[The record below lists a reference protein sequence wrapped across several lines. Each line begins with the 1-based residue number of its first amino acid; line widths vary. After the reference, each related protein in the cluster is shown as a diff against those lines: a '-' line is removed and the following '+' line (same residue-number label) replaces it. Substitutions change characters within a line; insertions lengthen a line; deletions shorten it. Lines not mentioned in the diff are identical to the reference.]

1 MTICSN
7 PIFQWRPFQHHL
19 GLQQIC
25 PAGSPGLLCPSKSI
39 STHNILILNEGSQS

>member
-7 PIFQWRPFQHHL
+7 PIFRWRPAQHQL
-19 GLQQIC
+19 RIWQIC